1 MVSIDSK
8 GPAATDPAGPRR
20 DRMALVRSGG
30 VPSLADGFNARL
42 ETATGLA
49 AVLAQGGMVVLVPGQ
64 TATEGALHWVE
75 SCGKTQLAACVAE
88 SLWRSQKVQLLFWI
102 VASSRASAL
111 SGYVEAAVDALG
123 IDPVGDAESV
133 AARFVSWLSET
144 TRPWLVVL
152 DDLTDA
158 ADLDGLWPAGPTGR
172 VLITTA
178 NSAAFTG
185 ERGELIQPV
194 GVFSPREALS
204 YLMGR
209 LTADPDQRMG
219 AIDLVHDLGYD
230 PLALAQASAVIA
242 SSALSCRDYQDHFLS
257 RRDQLTRGADGEPPP
272 SSVTWAISV
281 EQAARLAPGGTGQA
295 LLALAALLDG
305 HGIPGAVFAAPSAC
319 AYIAAGG
326 AGGVGSATAA
336 DRERAQTAMIVAERA
351 GLLTTDPAETTPM
364 VRLTSVVQ
372 AAIRAAMPEVMV
384 DRAARAAAA
393 ALLEVWPEDDQPGW
407 LSERLRS
414 SAASLQA
421 AAKDLLWASG
431 CHPVLFRAGRS
442 LDKARLTGPAV
453 AYWREIAASCDR
465 LLGRGHP
472 DTLVAGE
479 HLAQAYL
486 AAGRAAEAV
495 SWFRWVLAEKARV
508 LGPDHPGTGAARHN
522 LGRALVA
529 AEQFGDAVTILDG
542 VVGDYVRTRG
552 PDQPETLAV
561 QDELA
566 AAYTAAKQFDK
577 AIRLYRSTLAERERA
592 QGPQHPDVMSTRQKL
607 GDAYRAGGDLKNA
620 LKVYKRVLADRE
632 RVLGPDH
639 LDTIAARGSLGATYY
654 SAGRM
659 ADALKLY
666 EQTREGYE
674 RVLGPDHPDTLSRA
688 ARLGHAYYAVGRA
701 GDGLTL
707 LRDTLARC
715 ERALPPGDPFTEAVR
730 ESLAK
735 INER

>member
-8 GPAATDPAGPRR
+8 GPATAGPAGSRR
-20 DRMALVRSGG
+20 ERVQLVRSGP

-49 AVLAQGGMVVLVPGQ
+49 AVLAPGGTVVLVPGQ
-64 TATEGALHWVE
+64 TAAEGSLHWVE

-88 SLWRSQKVQLLFWI
+88 SLWRSQKVESLFWI

-123 IDPVGDAESV
+123 IDPAGDAEAV
-133 AARFVSWLSET
+133 AARFVNWLSET
-144 TRPWLVVL
+144 TRSWLVVF
-152 DDLTDA
+152 DDLSDA
-158 ADLDGLWPAGPTGR
+158 ADLDGLWPAGPAGR
-172 VLITTA
+172 VLITTT

-185 ERGELIQPV
+185 ERGELVQPV

-257 RRDQLTRGADGEPPP
+257 RRDQLTRGADVEPPP

-281 EQAARLAPGGTGQA
+281 EQTARLAPGGTGQA

-326 AGGVGSATAA
+326 AGGGGGPGPA
-336 DRERAQTAMIVAERA
+336 DRERAQTAIVVAERA
-351 GLLTTDPAETTPM
+351 GLLTADPADKTPM

-372 AAIRAAMPEVMV
+372 AAIRAAMPDAMV
-384 DRAARAAAA
+384 DRAARAAAG
-393 ALLEVWPEDDQPGW
+393 ALLEVWPEDDQPLW
-407 LSERLRS
+407 LAERLRS
-414 SAASLQA
+414 SAASLQR

-431 CHPVLFRAGRS
+431 GCHPVLFRAGQS

-453 AYWREIAASCDR
+453 AHWREIAACCDR

-495 SWFRWVLAEKARV
+495 SWFRWVLAEKTRV

-592 QGPQHPDVMSTRQKL
+592 QGPQHPDVMTTRQKL
-607 GDAYRAGGDLKNA
+607 GDAYRSGGDLKNA

-639 LDTIAARGSLGATYY
+639 LDTIAARGSLGAAYH

-659 ADALKLY
+659 ANALQLY
-666 EQTREGYE
+666 EQTRKGYE
-674 RVLGPDHPDTLSRA
+674 QVLGPDHPDTLARS
-688 ARLGHAYYAVGRA
+688 ARLAHAYHSVGRP
-701 GDGLTL
+701 DGLAL
-707 LRDTLARC
+707 LRDTLDRC
-715 ERALPPGDPFTEAVR
+715 ERALPPGDPLTEAVR

-735 INER
+735 ISEH

>member
-8 GPAATDPAGPRR
+8 GPAAAEPAGSRR
-20 DRMALVRSGG
+20 ERVQLVRSGA

-49 AVLAQGGMVVLVPGQ
+49 AVLAPGGTVVLVPGQ
-64 TATEGALHWVE
+64 TATDGSLHWVE

-88 SLWRSQKVQLLFWI
+88 SLWRSQKVELLFWI
-102 VASSRASAL
+102 VASNRASAL

-123 IDPVGDAESV
+123 TNPAGDAESV
-133 AARFVSWLSET
+133 AARFVSWLGET

-152 DDLTDA
+152 DDLSDV
-158 ADLDGLWPAGPTGR
+158 ADLEGLWPAGPTGR

-185 ERGELIQPV
+185 KRGELVQPV

-305 HGIPGAVFAAPSAC
+305 HGIPGAVFAAPSAR

-326 AGGVGSATAA
+326 AGGGGAGPG
-336 DRERAQTAMIVAERA
+336 DRERAQTAMLVAERA
-351 GLLTTDPAETTPM
+351 GLLTTDPADATPM

-372 AAIRAAMPEVMV
+372 AAIRAAMPNGMV
-384 DRAARAAAA
+384 DRAARAAAG
-393 ALLEVWPEDDQPGW
+393 ALLEVWPEDDQPAW
-407 LSERLRS
+407 LAERLRS
-414 SAASLQA
+414 SAASLQR
-421 AAKDLLWASG
+421 AAKDLLWAGG
-431 CHPVLFRAGRS
+431 CHPVLFRAGQS
-442 LDKARLTGPAV
+442 LDRARLTGPAV
-453 AYWREIAASCDR
+453 PYWREIAACCDR

-486 AAGRAAEAV
+486 TAGRAEEAV
-495 SWFRWVLAEKARV
+495 SWFRWVLAEKSRV

-592 QGPQHPDVMSTRQKL
+592 QGPQHPDVMTTRQKL
-607 GDAYRAGGDLKNA
+607 GDAYRAGGDLKHA
-620 LKVYKRVLADRE
+620 LSVYKRVLADRE

-639 LDTIAARGSLGATYY
+639 LDTIATRGSLGATYH

-659 ADALKLY
+659 ANALPLY
-666 EQTREGYE
+666 EQTRKGYD
-674 RVLGPDHPDTLSRA
+674 RVLGPDHPDTLSRC
-688 ARLGHAYYAVGRA
+688 ARLAHAYYSVGRA
-701 GDGLTL
+701 ADGLTL

-715 ERALPPGDPFTEAVR
+715 ERALPPGDPLTEAVR

-735 INER
+735 INGR